1 MMVSSRTIVVIVAL
15 VAIVGGSSTIHAQQ
29 NKEALALGVFVGPA
43 VPSDAVSS
51 VYSALDTLGAASAYN
66 HASGLG
72 YHIGGRV
79 RFGLTDGVS
88 FTGGASVSRFA
99 GQDQTAV
106 LNGGETLTLQTATT
120 LIPVSAGVT
129 AFAFKGLVAPYVS
142 AEATYTYR
150 TVTIATGNSLL
161 QDIIINAARV
171 ELEPQTSRI
180 GAAAAAGVQMDIGG
194 LKPFFELRYHWTNLV
209 SAEPGE
215 EMLSYLNISLG
226 LLF

>member
-1 MMVSSRTIVVIVAL
+1 MMVLSRTIVVFVAL
-15 VAIVGGSSTIHAQQ
+15 AAIAAGSSTVHAQQ
-29 NKEALALGVFVGPA
+29 NKEAFSLGVFVGPA
-43 VPSDAVSS
+43 VPSEAVSS

-79 RFGLTDGVS
+79 RFGLTDGIS

-106 LNGGETLTLQTATT
+106 LSGGTSLTLQTATT
-120 LIPVSAGVT
+120 LIPISAGVT
-129 AFAFKGLVAPYVS
+129 AFAFKGLVAPYIS

-161 QDIIINAARV
+161 QELILNAARV

-194 LKPFFELRYHWTNLV
+194 LKPFVEIRYHWTNLV
-209 SAEPGE
+209 DAPAGE
-215 EMLSYLNISLG
+215 ALLSYLNVSLG

>member
-1 MMVSSRTIVVIVAL
+1 MMILSRTMVAIVAL
-15 VAIVGGSSTIHAQQ
+15 CVFGSGFSPVRAQA

-43 VPSDAVSS
+43 VPSDAVSR
-51 VYSALDTLGAASAYN
+51 VYSALDTLGAATAYN

-79 RFGLTDGVS
+79 RFGLTGGVS

-106 LNGGETLTLQTATT
+106 LSGGQTLTLQTATT
-120 LIPVSAGVT
+120 LIPVSAGLT
-129 AFAFKGLVAPYVS
+129 AFAFTGLVAPFAS
-142 AEATYTYR
+142 AEVTYTYR

-180 GAAAAAGVQMDIGG
+180 GAAAAAGVQLDIGG
-194 LKPFFELRYHWTNLV
+194 LKPFFELRYHWTNLTG
-209 SAEPGE
+209 AEPGE
-215 EMLSYLNISLG
+215 AMLSYLNISLG